1 MSFFFTFVF
10 KSVNF
15 RFVCCRSFGLVF
27 IIQSCFALILF
38 WIYQCWFE
46 LFPLVTC
53 GVKSVW
59 ERFRTSRKGIILQW
73 KPQEFDSQS
82 LSNHSLNKHRHQYP
96 LILKLKTYRIVG
108 FIWSLVIISISLST
122 SPLISALHFPYVW
135 QLWNLYQNLKWSSVG
150 LTFSCLHFNDW
161 LTGLLY
167 VKVYD

>member
-1 MSFFFTFVF
+1 MKTKRVCIFSLSLEIFLFGMMFFFPAKLHSANSVFCFPLQSYMMVTQELIYLFLFHEFFLTFVF

-15 RFVCCRSFGLVF
+15 RFVCCRSFGFVF

-46 LFPLVTC
+46 LFSLVTC

-96 LILKLKTYRIVG
+96 LILKLKTFTV
-108 FIWSLVIISISLST
+108 
-122 SPLISALHFPYVW
+122 
-135 QLWNLYQNLKWSSVG
+135 
-150 LTFSCLHFNDW
+150 
-161 LTGLLY
+161 
-167 VKVYD
+167 